1 VPVDRF
7 RLERSIWSAL
17 KSWGP
22 VKRVA

>member
-7 RLERSIWSAL
+7 RLERGIWTAL

-22 VKRVA
+22 MKRVA

>member
-7 RLERSIWSAL
+7 RLERSIWIAL

-22 VKRVA
+22 VTRVA